1 VRTVPTRGR
10 RAFSILGWANSVI
23 QFFSMDRI
31 YNGQE
36 GTHDTPSQESE
47 EVDEEG
53 DEEAAEGGGC
63 TSSFECA
70 FGKKCR
76 DGYCQ

>member
-1 VRTVPTRGR
+1 
-10 RAFSILGWANSVI
+10 
-23 QFFSMDRI
+23 MDRI

-53 DEEAAEGGGC
+53 DEEAAEGGVR
-63 TSSFECA
+63 F
-70 FGKKCR
+70 FGN
-76 DGYCQ
+76 